1 MSLSLY
7 QRRGGWGGG
16 GVGCGGGLEM
26 EGRGRAGWIH
36 GGWRLVYGA
45 LAWGEMG
52 RRGDEGMSA

>member
-1 MSLSLY
+1 MCLSLY
-7 QRRGGWGGG
+7 ERRGGWG

-52 RRGDEGMSA
+52 RRGDEGGGGG

>member
-1 MSLSLY
+1 
-7 QRRGGWGGG
+7 
-16 GVGCGGGLEM
+16 M

-52 RRGDEGMSA
+52 RRGDEGGGGGGSSACDKAFKMNQNPESCG

>member
-1 MSLSLY
+1 M
-7 QRRGGWGGG
+7 GGG